1 MAASDDGAAR
11 VRPGRL
17 LTLVLSLGL
26 TVTAAAASVLGGLS
40 AGAAAASE
48 PSRPGWVT
56 APVHAVV
63 ERALPAALDDGGYAS
78 GSAPGAVPRA
88 QPRVESR
95 AESGAEA
102 DQALERTPPR
112 GSGTGRRVVFDES
125 AQQVWLVREGGSV
138 RSTYL
143 VSGSV
148 HDNLDP
154 GRYAVYSRSRDAV
167 GFDYSSTMDYMVR
180 FTQGANAAIGFH
192 DIPLDRQGEP
202 MQRWSELGTP
212 TSSGCVRQRPR
223 DARELWR
230 FASIGT
236 PVVVVA

>member
-1 MAASDDGAAR
+1 MAVPNDGAAR
-11 VRPGRL
+11 VLPGRVA
-17 LTLVLSLGL
+17 TLALSLSL
-26 TVTAAAASVLGGLS
+26 TVTAAGASVLGGLS
-40 AGAAAASE
+40 VGAAAATEPSE
-48 PSRPGWVT
+48 PGW
-56 APVHAVV
+56 ASGPVHAVV
-63 ERALPAALDDGGYAS
+63 ERALPAALDDGRYAS
-78 GSAPGAVPRA
+78 GSAPR
-88 QPRVESR
+88 RVSE
-95 AESGAEA
+95 AEA
-102 DQALERTPPR
+102 DETLDREPPR

-125 AQQVWLVREGGSV
+125 AQQVWLVRAGGSV

-192 DIPLDRQGEP
+192 DIPLDRRGEP

-212 TSSGCVRQRPR
+212 TSSGCIRQRPR
-223 DARELWR
+223 DAREMWR

-236 PVVVVA
+236 AVVVVA